1 MSTFTKAITAYP
13 STNAEPY
20 TLVFDVYE
28 KTFSNEDNTSVVA
41 WSVKLRS
48 NNSAFSCTQ
57 LTGAY
62 NLNVTI
68 DGVKVG
74 SVSGGT
80 LNLSYG
86 NPQTLLSGTKEI
98 SHNTDGSKNVSCSA
112 AFTNV
117 RTDNYVPRSGTAS
130 GNLKLTD
137 IPRASSVS
145 VNANEI
151 EMGNSITIT
160 LEPALSTFT
169 HKLYYSFEDG
179 QYVDI
184 CDMSAGSTSKSWTVP
199 STFASSIP
207 NTDRGI
213 ITIKCET
220 YNSDKLIGE
229 KTTNFTAVL
238 PSSYVPSINDPA
250 LSESVSGIAQAIG
263 AFVQNRSQIKFK
275 ISASGSE
282 GSTVSSCTTSFDGVI
297 YNGTEFVSS
306 VVKNSGTIN
315 AKITVVDSRG
325 RSNIKVYPVEIL
337 EYKEPVI
344 SVASAN
350 RCLSDGTI
358 DEAEGT
364 YGIFGFSYKIYSL
377 NNKNLHSFKIQ
388 YSLNKSS
395 WTDLYSNSSNY
406 ELNDSY
412 RTTSGLFTATNTYYI
427 RYICTDYFRNSDNPV
442 VILLEI
448 HPTYSL
454 INFGENGKSISF
466 GGQSSN
472 DGTFENF
479 LPLKQKNAAEFSD
492 SVSLNGNS
500 ISISSAIQKIL
511 GNLFFPV
518 GSVYITYTNQNPG
531 NFLGGTWTQFG
542 QGRTLIGQGTGND
555 GSTSMSFT
563 AGSTGGEYNHT
574 LTTNEI
580 PSHNHTL
587 YFDNGQ
593 VAKLWQISTRF
604 SSGSQSAIVSYGT
617 SNNYPQIANTG
628 GGGSHNNIQ
637 PYITVYFWRRTS

>member
-48 NNSAFSCTQ
+48 NNSAFSCIQ

-68 DGVKVG
+68 DGVKAG

-86 NPQTLLSGTKEI
+86 NPQTLLSGTKTI
-98 SHNTDGSKNVSCSA
+98 SHNTDGSKTVSCSA

-130 GNLKLTD
+130 GNIKLTD

-250 LSESVSGIAQAIG
+250 LSEAVSGIAQAIG

-337 EYKEPVI
+337 EYKYPSI
-344 SVASAN
+344 SVANAN

-364 YGIFGFSYKIYSL
+364 YGTFDFSFKIYNL

-388 YSLNKSS
+388 YSLNASS

-406 ELNDSY
+406 ESNGNY
-412 RTTSGLFTATNTYYI
+412 KTSSGIFSETNSYYI
-427 RYICTDYFRNSDNPV
+427 RFICTDYFRNSDNPV
-442 VILLEI
+442 IILLKL

-454 INFGENGKSISF
+454 INFGEGGTSIAF

-492 SVSLNGNS
+492 SISLNGNS

-574 LTTNEI
+574 LATNEI

-593 VAKLWQISTRF
+593 IAKLWQISTRF
-604 SSGSQSAIVSYGT
+604 ASGSQSAIVSYGT

-637 PYITVYFWRRTS
+637 PYITVYFWRRTA

>member
-13 STNAEPY
+13 STNSEPY

-28 KTFSNEDNTSVVA
+28 KTFSNENNSSEVA

-48 NNSAFSCTQ
+48 NNSQFSCTQ

-86 NPQTLLSGTKEI
+86 NPQTLLSGTKVI
-98 SHNTDGSKNVSCSA
+98 SHNTDGSKTVSCSA

-145 VNANEI
+145 VNVNEI
-151 EMGNSITIT
+151 EMGNSVTIT

-169 HKLYYSFEDG
+169 HKLYYSFENE
-179 QYVDI
+179 QYVHI
-184 CDMSAGSTSKSWTVP
+184 CDMSAGSTSKAWTVP
-199 STFASSIP
+199 STFASIP

-238 PSSYVPSINDPA
+238 PSSYVPSINNPT
-250 LSESVSGIAQAIG
+250 LTESVSGIAQAIG

-282 GSTVSSCTTSFDGVI
+282 GSSVSSCTTSFDGVI
-297 YNGTEFVSS
+297 YNGTEFTSS
-306 VVKNSGTIN
+306 IVKNSGTIN

-337 EYKEPVI
+337 EYKEPSI
-344 SVASAN
+344 SVANAN

-358 DEAEGT
+358 DEAEGI
-364 YGIFGFSYKIYSL
+364 YGTFDFSFKIYNL

-388 YSLNKSS
+388 YSLNASS

-406 ELNDSY
+406 ESNGNY
-412 RTTSGLFTATNTYYI
+412 KTSSGIFSETNSYYI
-427 RYICTDYFRNSDNPV
+427 RFICTDYFRNSDNPV
-442 VILLEI
+442 IILLKL

-454 INFGENGKSISF
+454 INFGEGGTSIAF

-492 SVSLNGNS
+492 SISLNGNS

-563 AGSTGGEYNHT
+563 ANSSGGEYKHT
-574 LTTNEI
+574 LTIEEMPEHGHGYKLAYGGNDPVKGFNYGNSFVGI
-580 PSHNHTL
+580 FNDSDQFIVN
-587 YFDNGQ
+587 NG
-593 VAKLWQISTRF
+593 
-604 SSGSQSAIVSYGT
+604 GSQ
-617 SNNYPQIANTG
+617 P
-628 GGGSHNNIQ
+628 HNNIP
-637 PYITVYFWRRTS
+637 PYITVYFWRRTA

>member
-98 SHNTDGSKNVSCSA
+98 SHNTDGSKTVSCSA

-145 VNANEI
+145 VNVNEI

-250 LSESVSGIAQAIG
+250 LSETVSGIAQAIG

-325 RSNIKVYPVEIL
+325 RSNVKVYPVEIL

-344 SVASAN
+344 SVGSAN
-350 RCLSDGTI
+350 RCLSNGTI

-412 RTTSGLFTATNTYYI
+412 QTTSGLFTATNTYYI

-454 INFGENGKSISF
+454 INFGENGKSIAF

-472 DGTFENF
+472 DGSFENF
-479 LPLKQKNAAEFSD
+479 LPFKQKEPAEFNE
-492 SVSLNGNS
+492 SVIFSGS
-500 ISISSAIQKIL
+500 EMSISSEIQKIL
-511 GNLFFPV
+511 GKLFFPV

-531 NFLGGTWTQFG
+531 TFLGGTWEQFG

-563 AGSTGGEYNHT
+563 ANNTGGEYGHT
-574 LTTNEI
+574 LTTDEI
-580 PSHNHTL
+580 PSHTHNTR
-587 YFDNGQ
+587 
-593 VAKLWQISTRF
+593 VAWD
-604 SSGSQSAIVSYGT
+604 SSKGSSSAINGNFQRLLYYQGNAYGIN
-617 SNNYPQIANTG
+617 SLGTG
-628 GGGSHNNIQ
+628 GGNAHNNLP
-637 PYITVYFWRRTS
+637 PYIVVYFWRRTD

>member
-28 KTFSNEDNTSVVA
+28 KTFSNENNTSEVA

-48 NNSAFSCTQ
+48 NNSQFSCTQ

-86 NPQTLLSGTKEI
+86 NPQTLLSGTKVI
-98 SHNTDGSKNVSCSA
+98 SHNTDGSKTVSCSA

-145 VNANEI
+145 VNVNEI

-238 PSSYVPSINDPA
+238 PSSYVPSINNPT
-250 LSESVSGIAQAIG
+250 LTESVSGIAQAIG

-282 GSTVSSCTTSFDGVI
+282 GSSVSSCTTSFDGVI
-297 YNGTEFVSS
+297 YNGTEFTSS

-337 EYKEPVI
+337 EYKEPSI
-344 SVASAN
+344 SVANAN

-364 YGIFGFSYKIYSL
+364 YGTFDFSFKIYNL

-388 YSLNKSS
+388 YSLNASS

-406 ELNDSY
+406 ESNGNY
-412 RTTSGLFTATNTYYI
+412 KTSSGIFSETNSYYI
-427 RYICTDYFRNSDNPV
+427 RFICTDYFRNSDNPV
-442 VILLEI
+442 IILLKL

-454 INFGENGKSISF
+454 INFGEDGTSISF

-531 NFLGGTWTQFG
+531 NFLGGTWVQFG
-542 QGRTLIGQGTGND
+542 QGRVLMGQGEGND

-563 AGSTGGEYNHT
+563 ANNTGGEYSHT
-574 LTTNEI
+574 LTTDEM
-580 PSHNHTL
+580 PSHNHTFGTADKQNNIVTGWTD
-587 YFDNGQ
+587 YGY
-593 VAKLWQISTRF
+593 TMRTG
-604 SSGSQSAIVSYGT
+604 SSYNITKGT
-617 SNNYPQIANTG
+617 SSTG
-628 GGGSHNNIQ
+628 GGSAHNNLS
-637 PYITVYFWRRTS
+637 PYIVVYFWRRTA

>member
-48 NNSAFSCTQ
+48 NNSAFSCIQ

-68 DGVKVG
+68 DGVKAG

-86 NPQTLLSGTKEI
+86 NPQTLLSGTKTI
-98 SHNTDGSKNVSCSA
+98 SHNTDGSKTVSCSA

-130 GNLKLTD
+130 GNIKLTD

-250 LSESVSGIAQAIG
+250 LSEAVSGIAQAIG
-263 AFVQNRSQIKFK
+263 AFVQNRSQIKFN

-337 EYKEPVI
+337 EYKYPSI
-344 SVASAN
+344 SVANAN

-364 YGIFGFSYKIYSL
+364 YGTFDFSFKIYNL

-388 YSLNKSS
+388 YSLNASS

-406 ELNDSY
+406 ESNGNY
-412 RTTSGLFTATNTYYI
+412 KTSSGIFSETNSYYI
-427 RYICTDYFRNSDNPV
+427 RFICTDYFRNSDNPV
-442 VILLEI
+442 IILLKL

-454 INFGENGKSISF
+454 INFGEGGTSIAF

-492 SVSLNGNS
+492 SISLNGNS

-574 LTTNEI
+574 LATNEI

-593 VAKLWQISTRF
+593 IAKLWQISTRF
-604 SSGSQSAIVSYGT
+604 ASGSQSAIVSYGT

-637 PYITVYFWRRTS
+637 PYITVYFWRRTA

>member
-48 NNSAFSCTQ
+48 NNSAFSCIQ

-68 DGVKVG
+68 DGVKAG

-86 NPQTLLSGTKEI
+86 NPQTLLSGTKTI
-98 SHNTDGSKNVSCSA
+98 SHNTDGSKTVSCSA

-145 VNANEI
+145 VNVNEI
-151 EMGNSITIT
+151 EMGNSVTIT

-169 HKLYYSFEDG
+169 HKLYYSFENE
-179 QYVDI
+179 QYVHI
-184 CDMSAGSTSKSWTVP
+184 CDMSAGSTSKAWTVP

-250 LSESVSGIAQAIG
+250 LSEAVSGIAQAIG
-263 AFVQNRSQIKFK
+263 AFVQNRSQIKFN

-306 VVKNSGTIN
+306 IVKNSGTIN

-337 EYKEPVI
+337 EYKEPSI
-344 SVASAN
+344 SVANAN

-364 YGIFGFSYKIYSL
+364 YGTFDFSFKIYNL

-388 YSLNKSS
+388 YSLNASS

-406 ELNDSY
+406 ESNGNY
-412 RTTSGLFTATNTYYI
+412 KTSSGIFSETNSYYI
-427 RYICTDYFRNSDNPV
+427 RFICTDYFRNSDNPV
-442 VILLEI
+442 IILLKL

-454 INFGENGKSISF
+454 INFGEGGTSIAF

-492 SVSLNGNS
+492 SISLNGNS

-563 AGSTGGEYNHT
+563 AGATIGEYKHT
-574 LTTNEI
+574 LSKSEI
-580 PSHNHTL
+580 GRQDYGALLNPNGNQIGVHDHSDSKATSFNLLQPS
-587 YFDNGQ
+587 
-593 VAKLWQISTRF
+593 
-604 SSGSQSAIVSYGT
+604 IV
-617 SNNYPQIANTG
+617 
-628 GGGSHNNIQ
+628 
-637 PYITVYFWRRTS
+637 VYFWRRTA

>member
-13 STNAEPY
+13 STNSEPY

-28 KTFSNEDNTSVVA
+28 KTFSNENNTSEVA
-41 WSVKLRS
+41 WNVKLRS
-48 NNSAFSCTQ
+48 NNSQFSCTQ

-86 NPQTLLSGTKEI
+86 NPQTLLSGTKVI
-98 SHNTDGSKNVSCSA
+98 SHNTDGSKTVSCSA

-145 VNANEI
+145 VNVNEI
-151 EMGNSITIT
+151 EMGNSVTIT

-169 HKLYYSFEDG
+169 HKLYYSFENE
-179 QYVDI
+179 QYVHI
-184 CDMSAGSTSKSWTVP
+184 CDMSAGSTSKAWTVP

-238 PSSYVPSINDPA
+238 PSSYVPSINNPT
-250 LSESVSGIAQAIG
+250 LTESVSGIAQAIG

-282 GSTVSSCTTSFDGVI
+282 GSSVSSCTTSFDGVI

-315 AKITVVDSRG
+315 VKITVVDSRG
-325 RSNIKVYPVEIL
+325 RSNVKVYPVEIL
-337 EYKEPVI
+337 EYKEPSI
-344 SVASAN
+344 SVANAN

-412 RTTSGLFTATNTYYI
+412 QTTSGLFIATNTYYI

-454 INFGENGKSISF
+454 INFGENGKSIAF

-472 DGTFENF
+472 DGSFENF
-479 LPLKQKNAAEFSD
+479 LPFKQKEPAEFNE
-492 SVSLNGNS
+492 SVIFSGS
-500 ISISSAIQKIL
+500 EMSISSEIQKIL
-511 GNLFFPV
+511 GKLFFPV

-531 NFLGGTWTQFG
+531 TFLGGTWEQFG

-555 GSTSMSFT
+555 GSTSMSFS
-563 AGSTGGEYNHT
+563 ANVEGGEYNHT
-574 LTTNEI
+574 LTIDEI
-580 PSHNHTL
+580 PSHAHRYTVT
-587 YFDNGQ
+587 Y
-593 VAKLWQISTRF
+593 
-604 SSGSQSAIVSYGT
+604 
-617 SNNYPQIANTG
+617 G
-628 GGGSHNNIQ
+628 GGGSSALTQYYNSKANQGNLPTTYIGGSKSHNNLS
-637 PYITVYFWRRTS
+637 PYIVVYFWRRTA

>member
-48 NNSAFSCTQ
+48 NNSAFSCIQ

-68 DGVKVG
+68 DGVKAG

-86 NPQTLLSGTKEI
+86 NPQTLLSGTKTI
-98 SHNTDGSKNVSCSA
+98 SHNTDGSKTVSCSA

-145 VNANEI
+145 VNVNEI

-250 LSESVSGIAQAIG
+250 LSEAVSGIAQAIG

-297 YNGTEFVSS
+297 YNGTEFISS

-325 RSNIKVYPVEIL
+325 RSNVKVYPVEIL
-337 EYKEPVI
+337 EYKEPSI
-344 SVASAN
+344 SVANAN

-364 YGIFGFSYKIYSL
+364 YGTFDFSFKIYNL

-388 YSLNKSS
+388 YSLNASS
-395 WTDLYSNSSNY
+395 WTNLYSNSSNY
-406 ELNDSY
+406 ESNGNY
-412 RTTSGLFTATNTYYI
+412 KTSSGIFSETNSYYI
-427 RYICTDYFRNSDNPV
+427 RFICTDYFRNSDNPV
-442 VILLEI
+442 IILLKL

-454 INFGENGKSISF
+454 INFGEGGTSIAF

-492 SVSLNGNS
+492 SISLNGNS

-555 GSTSMSFT
+555 GSTSMSFS
-563 AGSTGGEYNHT
+563 ANVEGGEYNHT
-574 LTTNEI
+574 LTIDEI
-580 PSHNHTL
+580 PSHAHRYTVT
-587 YFDNGQ
+587 Y
-593 VAKLWQISTRF
+593 
-604 SSGSQSAIVSYGT
+604 
-617 SNNYPQIANTG
+617 G
-628 GGGSHNNIQ
+628 GGGSSALTQYYNSKANQGNLPTTYVGGSKSHNNLS
-637 PYITVYFWRRTS
+637 PYIVVYFWRRTA

>member
-48 NNSAFSCTQ
+48 NNSQFSCTQ

-86 NPQTLLSGTKEI
+86 NPQTLLSGTKVI
-98 SHNTDGSKNVSCSA
+98 SHNTDGSKTVSCSA

-117 RTDNYVPRSGTAS
+117 RTDNYVPRSGTAR

-145 VNANEI
+145 VNVNEI
-151 EMGNSITIT
+151 EMGNSVTIT

-169 HKLYYSFEDG
+169 HKLYYSFENE
-179 QYVDI
+179 QYVHI
-184 CDMSAGSTSKSWTVP
+184 CDMSAGSTSKAWTVP

-337 EYKEPVI
+337 EYKEPSI
-344 SVASAN
+344 SVANAN

-364 YGIFGFSYKIYSL
+364 YGTFDFSFKIYNL

-388 YSLNKSS
+388 YSLNASS

-406 ELNDSY
+406 ESNGNY
-412 RTTSGLFTATNTYYI
+412 KTSSGIFSETNSYYI
-427 RYICTDYFRNSDNPV
+427 RFICTDYFRNSDNPV
-442 VILLEI
+442 IILLKL

-454 INFGENGKSISF
+454 INFGEGGTSIAF

-479 LPLKQKNAAEFSD
+479 IPLKQKNAAEFSD
-492 SVSLNGNS
+492 SISLNGNS

-563 AGSTGGEYNHT
+563 SGGDTGGEYNHT
-574 LTTNEI
+574 LTIDEI
-580 PSHNHTL
+580 PSHAHRYTVT
-587 YFDNGQ
+587 Y
-593 VAKLWQISTRF
+593 
-604 SSGSQSAIVSYGT
+604 
-617 SNNYPQIANTG
+617 G
-628 GGGSHNNIQ
+628 GGGSSALTQYYNSKANQGNLPTTYVGGSKSHNNLS
-637 PYITVYFWRRTS
+637 PYIVVYFWRRTA

>member
-13 STNAEPY
+13 STNLEPY

-28 KTFSNEDNTSVVA
+28 KTFSNENNTSEVA

-48 NNSAFSCTQ
+48 NNSQFSCTQ

-86 NPQTLLSGTKEI
+86 NPQTLLSGTKVI
-98 SHNTDGSKNVSCSA
+98 SHNTDGSKTVSCSA

-145 VNANEI
+145 VNVNEI
-151 EMGNSITIT
+151 EMGNSVTIT

-169 HKLYYSFEDG
+169 HKLHYSFENE
-179 QYVDI
+179 QYVHI
-184 CDMSAGSTSKSWTVP
+184 CDMSAGSTSKAWTVP

-238 PSSYVPSINDPA
+238 PSSYVPSINNPT
-250 LSESVSGIAQAIG
+250 LTESVSGIAQAIG

-282 GSTVSSCTTSFDGVI
+282 GSSVSSCTTSFDGVI
-297 YNGTEFVSS
+297 YNGTEFTSS

-337 EYKEPVI
+337 EYKEPSI
-344 SVASAN
+344 SVANAN

-364 YGIFGFSYKIYSL
+364 YGTFDFSFKIYNL

-388 YSLNKSS
+388 YSLNASS
-395 WTDLYSNSSNY
+395 WNDLYSNSSNY
-406 ELNDSY
+406 ESNGNY
-412 RTTSGLFTATNTYYI
+412 KTSSGIFSETNSYYI
-427 RYICTDYFRNSDNPV
+427 RFICTDYFRNSDNPV
-442 VILLEI
+442 IILLKL

-454 INFGENGKSISF
+454 INFGEDGTSISF

-563 AGSTGGEYNHT
+563 ANSTGGEYTHK
-574 LTTNEI
+574 LTVDEM
-580 PSHNHTL
+580 PSHRH
-587 YFDNGQ
+587 
-593 VAKLWQISTRF
+593 KLTMRNNSSAGAYYARPPL
-604 SSGSQSAIVSYGT
+604 SANSGS
-617 SNNYPQIANTG
+617 NYDADREDTIASKG
-628 GGGSHNNIQ
+628 GDVSHNNIQ
-637 PYITVYFWRRTS
+637 PYITVYFWRRTA

>member
-13 STNAEPY
+13 STNSEPY

-28 KTFSNEDNTSVVA
+28 KTFSNENNTSEVA

-48 NNSAFSCTQ
+48 NNSQFSCTQ

-86 NPQTLLSGTKEI
+86 NPQTLLSGTKVI
-98 SHNTDGSKNVSCSA
+98 SHNTDGSKTVSCSA

-145 VNANEI
+145 VNVNEI
-151 EMGNSITIT
+151 EMGNSVTIT

-169 HKLYYSFEDG
+169 HKLYYSFENE
-179 QYVDI
+179 QYVHI
-184 CDMSAGSTSKSWTVP
+184 CDMSAGSTSKAWTVP

-238 PSSYVPSINDPA
+238 PSSYVPSINNPT
-250 LSESVSGIAQAIG
+250 LTESVSGIAQAIG

-282 GSTVSSCTTSFDGVI
+282 GSSVSSCTTSFDGVI
-297 YNGTEFVSS
+297 YNGTEFTSS

-337 EYKEPVI
+337 EYKEPSI
-344 SVASAN
+344 SVANAN

-364 YGIFGFSYKIYSL
+364 YGTFDFSFKIYNL

-388 YSLNKSS
+388 YSLNASS

-406 ELNDSY
+406 ESNGNY
-412 RTTSGLFTATNTYYI
+412 KTSSGIFSETNSYYI
-427 RYICTDYFRNSDNPV
+427 RFICTDYFRNSDNPV
-442 VILLEI
+442 IILLKL

-454 INFGENGKSISF
+454 INFGEDGTSISF

-555 GSTSMSFT
+555 GSTSMSFAT
-563 AGSTGGEYNHT
+563 NSEGGEYSHT
-574 LTTNEI
+574 LTTDEM
-580 PSHNHTL
+580 PSHSH
-587 YFDNGQ
+587 YINGYSN
-593 VAKLWQISTRF
+593 AF
-604 SSGSQSAIVSYGT
+604 GSKYYYNLVGGSNTYGSKNT
-617 SNNYPQIANTG
+617 DATG
-628 GGGSHNNIQ
+628 GGQSHNNIQ
-637 PYITVYFWRRTS
+637 PYITVFFWRRTA

>member
-48 NNSAFSCTQ
+48 NNSAFSCIQ

-68 DGVKVG
+68 DGVKAG

-86 NPQTLLSGTKEI
+86 NPQTLLSGTKTI
-98 SHNTDGSKNVSCSA
+98 SHNTDGSKTVSCSA

-145 VNANEI
+145 VNVNEI

-169 HKLYYSFEDG
+169 HKLYYLFEDG
-179 QYVDI
+179 QYVHI
-184 CDMSAGSTSKSWTVP
+184 CDMSAGSTSRSWTVP

-238 PSSYVPSINDPA
+238 PSSYVPSINNTT
-250 LSESVSGIAQAIG
+250 LTESVSGIAQAIG

-282 GSTVSSCTTSFDGVI
+282 GSSVSSCTTSFDGVI

-325 RSNIKVYPVEIL
+325 RSNVKVYPVEIL
-337 EYKEPVI
+337 EYKEPSI
-344 SVASAN
+344 SVANAN

-364 YGIFGFSYKIYSL
+364 YGTFDFSFKIYNL

-388 YSLNKSS
+388 YSLNASS

-406 ELNDSY
+406 ESNGNY
-412 RTTSGLFTATNTYYI
+412 KTSSGIFSETNSYYI
-427 RYICTDYFRNSDNPV
+427 RFICTDYFRNSDNPV
-442 VILLEI
+442 IILLKL

-454 INFGENGKSISF
+454 INFGEGGTSIAF

-492 SVSLNGNS
+492 SISLNGNS

-563 AGSTGGEYNHT
+563 SAGNTGGEYSHL
-574 LTTNEI
+574 LTIDEI
-580 PSHNHTL
+580 PSHTHNTR
-587 YFDNGQ
+587 
-593 VAKLWQISTRF
+593 VAWD
-604 SSGSQSAIVSYGT
+604 SSKGSSSAINGNFQRLLYYPGNAYGIN
-617 SNNYPQIANTG
+617 SLGTG
-628 GGGSHNNIQ
+628 GGNAHNNLS
-637 PYITVYFWRRTS
+637 PYIVVFFWRRTA

>member
-13 STNAEPY
+13 STNSEPY

-28 KTFSNEDNTSVVA
+28 KTFSNENNTSEVA

-48 NNSAFSCTQ
+48 NNSQFSCTQ

-86 NPQTLLSGTKEI
+86 NPQTLLSGTKVI
-98 SHNTDGSKNVSCSA
+98 SHNTDGSKTVSCSA

-145 VNANEI
+145 VNVNEI
-151 EMGNSITIT
+151 EMGNSVTIT

-169 HKLYYSFEDG
+169 HKLYYSFENE
-179 QYVDI
+179 QYVHI
-184 CDMSAGSTSKSWTVP
+184 CDMSAGYTSKAWTVP

-238 PSSYVPSINDPA
+238 PSSYVPSINNPT
-250 LSESVSGIAQAIG
+250 LTESVSGIAQAIG

-282 GSTVSSCTTSFDGVI
+282 GSSVSSCTTSFDGVI
-297 YNGTEFVSS
+297 YNGTEFTSS

-337 EYKEPVI
+337 EYKEPSI
-344 SVASAN
+344 SVANAN

-412 RTTSGLFTATNTYYI
+412 QTTSGLFIATNTYYI

-454 INFGENGKSISF
+454 INFGENGKSIAF

-472 DGTFENF
+472 DGSFENF
-479 LPLKQKNAAEFSD
+479 LPFKQKEPAEFNE
-492 SVSLNGNS
+492 SVIFSGS
-500 ISISSAIQKIL
+500 EMSISSEIQKIL
-511 GNLFFPV
+511 GKLFFPV

-531 NFLGGTWTQFG
+531 TFLGGTWEQFG

-563 AGSTGGEYNHT
+563 ANNTGGEYSHT
-574 LTTNEI
+574 LTTDEI
-580 PSHNHTL
+580 PSHTHNTR
-587 YFDNGQ
+587 
-593 VAKLWQISTRF
+593 VAWD
-604 SSGSQSAIVSYGT
+604 SSKGSSSAINGNFQRLLYYPGNAYGVN
-617 SNNYPQIANTG
+617 SLGTG
-628 GGGSHNNIQ
+628 GGNAHNNLP
-637 PYITVYFWRRTS
+637 PYIVVYFWRRTA

>member
-13 STNAEPY
+13 STNSEPY

-28 KTFSNEDNTSVVA
+28 KTFSNENNTSEVA
-41 WSVKLRS
+41 WNVKLRS
-48 NNSAFSCTQ
+48 NNSQFSCTQ

-86 NPQTLLSGTKEI
+86 NPQTLLSGTKVI
-98 SHNTDGSKNVSCSA
+98 SHNTDGSKTVSCSA

-145 VNANEI
+145 VNVNEI
-151 EMGNSITIT
+151 EMGNSVTIT

-169 HKLYYSFEDG
+169 HKLYYSFENE
-179 QYVDI
+179 QYVHI
-184 CDMSAGSTSKSWTVP
+184 CDMSAGSTSKAWTVP

-238 PSSYVPSINDPA
+238 PSSFVPSINNPT
-250 LSESVSGIAQAIG
+250 LTESVSGIAQAIG

-282 GSTVSSCTTSFDGVI
+282 GSSVSSCTTSFDGVI
-297 YNGTEFVSS
+297 YNGTEFTSS

-337 EYKEPVI
+337 EYKEPSI
-344 SVASAN
+344 SVANAN

-364 YGIFGFSYKIYSL
+364 YGTFDFSFKIYNL

-388 YSLNKSS
+388 YSLNASS

-406 ELNDSY
+406 ESNGNY
-412 RTTSGLFTATNTYYI
+412 KTSSGIFSETNSYYI
-427 RYICTDYFRNSDNPV
+427 RFICTDYFRNSDNPV
-442 VILLEI
+442 IILLKL

-454 INFGENGKSISF
+454 INFGEDGTSISF

-555 GSTSMSFT
+555 GSTSMSFS
-563 AGSTGGEYNHT
+563 ANVEGGEYNHT
-574 LTTNEI
+574 LTIDEI
-580 PSHNHTL
+580 PSHAHRYTVT
-587 YFDNGQ
+587 Y
-593 VAKLWQISTRF
+593 
-604 SSGSQSAIVSYGT
+604 
-617 SNNYPQIANTG
+617 G
-628 GGGSHNNIQ
+628 GGGSSALTQYYNSKANQGNLPTTYIGGSKSHNNLS
-637 PYITVYFWRRTS
+637 PYIVVYFWRRTA